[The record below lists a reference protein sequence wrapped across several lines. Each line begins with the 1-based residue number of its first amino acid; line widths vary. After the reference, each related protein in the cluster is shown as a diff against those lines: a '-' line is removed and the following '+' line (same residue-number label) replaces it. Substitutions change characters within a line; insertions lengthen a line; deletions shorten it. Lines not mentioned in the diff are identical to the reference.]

1 MIRDCSALILVIAFL
16 GVRSTLAQHEPGSE
30 KKNASLTDPIS
41 EKESAADRNWPQ
53 FRGVQASGV
62 GNGHPPVEWDVE
74 SGKNIQWKRKLD
86 GLGHS
91 CPIAFGGRL
100 FLTTAVSESNDE
112 AIPTGLVGGNGESAV
127 DSEIWRWQVA
137 SFDLDTGI
145 EIWRRTL
152 AAGKPVIKRHIKAT
166 HANSTPATDGK
177 HVVACFGSE
186 GLYCLDID
194 GNLLWQKDFGN
205 LHSGP
210 YDAPTL
216 EWGFAS
222 SPIIHDGKV
231 ILQCDCLNTGF
242 VAILDVADGSEIF
255 RIKRD
260 DVATWST
267 PLVITTDTGNQ
278 LVCNGYR
285 QMAGYD
291 LLTGDQLWTLHGG
304 GDVPVPAP
312 LTAHGLIYLFSGHG
326 RSSAYAVSPAARG
339 DLTPGRD
346 KDDLPDGLTWWQP
359 RGGSYIPTPIIIGDL
374 LYTCGN
380 RGVLSVRDARTGEPV
395 YQERVG
401 GQFSASAVATSDH
414 VYFSSEDG
422 VVSVVSTGTD
432 YKLLATNDMQE
443 PVFATPAIVG
453 DRLLIRTT
461 HHIYCIG
468 TRTD

>member
-1 MIRDCSALILVIAFL
+1 MKNLCVTLTVLL
-16 GVRSTLAQHEPGSE
+16 GSSIWTHAEDTPQ
-30 KKNASLTDPIS
+30 
-41 EKESAADRNWPQ
+41 RNWPQ
-53 FRGVQASGV
+53 FRGVQASGTGS
-62 GNGHPPVEWDVE
+62 GNPPVEWDVE
-74 SGKNIQWKRKLD
+74 SGKNILWKRKLD

-91 CPIAFGGRL
+91 CPIAFGNRI
-100 FLTTAVSESNDE
+100 FLTTAVSDTNDE
-112 AIPTGLVGGNGESAV
+112 SIPTGFVGGNGESA
-127 DSEIWRWQVA
+127 DDRGNWRWQIA
-137 SFDLDTGI
+137 SFDLETGI
-145 EIWRRTL
+145 EIWRRSVAT
-152 AAGKPVIKRHIKAT
+152 GKPAIRRHIKAT

-194 GNLLWQKDFGN
+194 GNLLWQKDFGK

-242 VAILDVADGSEIF
+242 ISILNVVDGSEIL

-267 PLVITTDTGNQ
+267 PTVITTETETQ

-291 LLTGDQLWTLHGG
+291 LKTGQQLWTLHGG

-312 LTAHGLIYLFSGHG
+312 LVAHGLIYLSSGHG
-326 RSSAYAVSPAARG
+326 RSSAYAVSPTARG
-339 DLTPGRD
+339 DITPG
-346 KDDLPDGLTWWQP
+346 KDGDVVPDGLVWWQP
-359 RGGSYIPTPIIIGDL
+359 RGGSYIPTPIVVGDF
-374 LYTCGN
+374 LYTCTSS
-380 RGVLSVRDARTGEPV
+380 GVLAVRDAKTGELV

-401 GQFSASAVATSDH
+401 GQYSASAVATADH
-414 VYFSSEDG
+414 LYFSAEG
-422 VVSVVSTGTD
+422 GTVSVVGTGMD
-432 YKLLATNDMQE
+432 YKSLARNDMKE
-443 PVFATPAIVG
+443 PIFATPAIVG

-461 HHIYCIG
+461 HHLYSIG
-468 TRTD
+468 RRE

>member
-1 MIRDCSALILVIAFL
+1 MIRTFVSAVLVVAL
-16 GVRSTLAQHEPGSE
+16 VSVRPVDAQQLPGSG
-30 KKNASLTDPIS
+30 NRGATLTDSSYDPT
-41 EKESAADRNWPQ
+41 RTTHPNWPQ

-62 GNGHPPVEWDVE
+62 GLGNPPVEWNVE
-74 SGKNIQWKRKLD
+74 SGKNILWQRKLD

-91 CPIAFGGRL
+91 CPIGFGDRV
-100 FLTTAVSESNDE
+100 FLTTAVSETNAE

-127 DSEIWRWQVA
+127 DSGSWRWQIA
-137 SFDLDTGI
+137 SFDLGTGI
-145 EIWRRTL
+145 EIWRRTV
-152 AAGKPVIKRHIKAT
+152 ASGKPVIKRHIKAT

-177 HVVACFGSE
+177 HIVACLGSE
-186 GLYCLDID
+186 GLYCLDMD
-194 GNLLWQKDFGN
+194 GNLLWQKDFGK

-222 SPIIHDGKV
+222 SPVIHDGKV

-242 VAILDVADGSEIF
+242 VAVMDVADGSEIL

-267 PLVITTDTGNQ
+267 PLVITTETESQ

-291 LLTGDQLWTLHGG
+291 LATGDQLWTLHGG

-339 DLTPGRD
+339 YLTPGRD
-346 KDDLPDGLTWWQP
+346 NDDLPDGLAWWQP
-359 RGGSYIPTPIIIGDL
+359 RGGSYIPTPIIVGDL

-414 VYFSSEDG
+414 VYFISEDG
-422 VVSVVSTGTD
+422 TVSVVATGE
-432 YKLLATNDMQE
+432 KFALLATNEMQE

-453 DRLLIRTT
+453 DHLLIRTT
-461 HHIYCIG
+461 HHVYCIR
-468 TRTD
+468 TRD